1 MSPIAAW
8 RTRSHTVAN
17 ETAWDEGD
25 DEAQLIV
32 SASEHSLSDS
42 LHQRDDDDKDDDD
55 KDDDNDDDDEASV
68 APLFEPVLD
77 ADPCAK
83 VDADAEEEEVDVDA
97 ATMPH
102 VHARMHAASTVG
114 TCA

>member
-1 MSPIAAW
+1 MSPIAAK

-17 ETAWDEGD
+17 ETAWVD
-25 DEAQLIV
+25 DELPCIV

-42 LHQRDDDDKDDDD
+42 LHQRDDDDDDDNDDD
-55 KDDDNDDDDEASV
+55 KDDDDGASV
-68 APLFEPVLD
+68 PPLFETVFD
-77 ADPCAK
+77 ANDNPD
-83 VDADAEEEEVDVDA
+83 DADADADEEEVEEVDAA

-102 VHARMHAASTVG
+102 VHARTQAASTVG